1 MTAKG
6 YLNCHVKQLKNK
18 KKAYYSIRKSIRIE
32 GKVTKKPIKHFTY
45 EKATPEEKE
54 MILSYVERRFDF
66 STITDLE
73 KQQQIIDIY
82 LSISFVQNDPLNPR

>member
-6 YLNCHVKQLKNK
+6 YLHCHVKQLENK
-18 KKAYYSIRKSIRIE
+18 RKAYYSIRKSIRIE

-54 MILSYVERRFDF
+54 MILSYVERRFNF
-66 STITDLE
+66 SKIIDSEE
-73 KQQQIIDIY
+73 KQSIIDVY
-82 LSISFVQNDPLNPR
+82 LS